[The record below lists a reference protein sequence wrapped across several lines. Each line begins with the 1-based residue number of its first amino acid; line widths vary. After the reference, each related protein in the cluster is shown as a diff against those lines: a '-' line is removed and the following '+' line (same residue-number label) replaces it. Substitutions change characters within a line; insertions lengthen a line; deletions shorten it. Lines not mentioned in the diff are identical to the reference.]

1 MVDERVNGT
10 ISVGGGAHGVGL
22 TVDAADLVRA
32 LGAQVADV
40 SEPQ

>member
-1 MVDERVNGT
+1 VDERVSGD
-10 ISVGGGAHGVGL
+10 ISVSGGAHGVGL
-22 TVDAADLVRA
+22 KVDAADLIAA